1 MTSPSSTGRRAGA
14 AMRPESSGEQ
24 DPAWALEHARPPG
37 RMRARHGRGRGEP
50 RWNGARP
57 APDPRV
63 SLRALRPGRTPA
75 GILAALLLS
84 VAGWAATAD
93 LIWVMLGGRPRWG
106 TLDRLGALGARTWD
120 DPLACA
126 IAYLMIVCGVALLA
140 HAIIPGRPRLIP
152 LETSDPLLALGLTR
166 SGLRRTLATAI
177 RSVDGVDGVQVALR
191 NCRIEI
197 TVRAAAR
204 RTGDLLPRVGAAA
217 GHTLIRLGAD
227 HNRQVVVRLRPGRR

>member
-1 MTSPSSTGRRAGA
+1 MWR
-14 AMRPESSGEQ
+14 ESSGEG
-24 DPAWALEHARPPG
+24 DPGWDPDDARHLG
-37 RMRARHGRGRGEP
+37 RVRARHARDNGGS

-75 GILAALLLS
+75 GILAALLVS

-106 TLDRLGALGARTWD
+106 TLDRLGAIAARTWG

-126 IAYLMIVCGVALLA
+126 LACLLIACGLALLA
-140 HAIIPGRPRLIP
+140 HAITPGRPRLVP

-177 RSVDGVDGVQVALR
+177 RSVDGVSAVHVSLHGS
-191 NCRIEI
+191 RIEI
-197 TVRAAAR
+197 TVRSAAR

-217 GHTLIRLGAD
+217 GHTLMRLGAD